1 MQYLATLSE
10 RRNVADAANANKNE
24 SSSNKKHGK
33 KKKHTMKSSPQ
44 KSSGGGSGEHNQ
56 QQQASIEDQVYV
68 HIVLEPM
75 FHYSSC
81 VFVHVPH
88 CTHTS
93 LPSILLPP
101 LFSYNTSYIYTHTHT
116 LQTTI
121 QPNPRIIRQRP
132 YSS

>member
-10 RRNVADAANANKNE
+10 RRNVADAKNNHATKNE
-24 SSSNKKHGK
+24 SSKKHAK
-33 KKKHTMKSSPQ
+33 KKKLKSPQ
-44 KSSGGGSGEHNQ
+44 KVVNGVNNNELKQQ

-101 LFSYNTSYIYTHTHT
+101 LFSYNTSISIHIHTQHV
-116 LQTTI
+116 I
-121 QPNPRIIRQRP
+121 DYNPTQ
-132 YSS
+132 S

>member
-10 RRNVADAANANKNE
+10 RRNIADANNHVTKNE
-24 SSSNKKHGK
+24 SSKKHAK
-33 KKKHTMKSSPQ
+33 KKKLKSPQ
-44 KSSGGGSGEHNQ
+44 KVVNGVNNNELKQQ